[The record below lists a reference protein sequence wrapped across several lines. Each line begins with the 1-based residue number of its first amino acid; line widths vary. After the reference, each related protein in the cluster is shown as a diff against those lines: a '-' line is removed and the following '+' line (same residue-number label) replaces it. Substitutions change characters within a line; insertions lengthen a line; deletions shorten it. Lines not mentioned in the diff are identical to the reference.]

1 LKELIVGIDPG
12 LSKCGY
18 AVVTSKGERITVE
31 VVPTAGLP
39 KRLAR
44 DMETGSVGMVCV
56 GNSTTSGAVMEMVRR
71 VWPQVA
77 AGFVDE
83 TNTTLEARRL
93 YYEDNPP
100 RGLLRFL
107 PRGLLVPKA
116 PLDGYAALLIIR
128 RWRAQGSELAEKRQA
143 ARGRV

>member
-1 LKELIVGIDPG
+1 LPELVVGIDPG

-18 AVVTSKGERITVE
+18 AVVTLQGQRMTVE
-31 VVPTAGLP
+31 VIPTAALQQ
-39 KRLAR
+39 RLAH
-44 DMETGSVGMVCV
+44 DIGTGSVGMICV

-71 VWPQVA
+71 TWPQVA

-100 RGLLRFL
+100 RGLLRFV
-107 PRGLLVPKA
+107 PRGLLVPNA

-128 RWRAQGSELAEKRQA
+128 RWRERGSTGDTGP
-143 ARGRV
+143 GRPRV

>member
-1 LKELIVGIDPG
+1 MGIDPG

-18 AVVTSKGERITVE
+18 AVVTSHGERMTVE
-31 VVPTAGLP
+31 VIPTAALQQ
-39 KRLAR
+39 RLAH
-44 DMETGSVGMVCV
+44 DMDTGSVEMICV

-71 VWPQVA
+71 TWPQVP

-83 TNTTLEARRL
+83 TNTTLEARQL
-93 YYEDNPP
+93 YYEDHPR
-100 RGLLRFL
+100 RGLLRFV

-128 RWRAQGSELAEKRQA
+128 RWRVSGGVVTAL
-143 ARGRV
+143 GRPRL